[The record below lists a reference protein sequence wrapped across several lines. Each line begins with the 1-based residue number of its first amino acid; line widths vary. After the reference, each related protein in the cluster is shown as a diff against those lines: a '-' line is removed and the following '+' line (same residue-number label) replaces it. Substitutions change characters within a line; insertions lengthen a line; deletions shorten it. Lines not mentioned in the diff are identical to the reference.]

1 MDYYRHTFTRSR
13 IAGTVT
19 CIACNL
25 LPLDAE
31 DVDTACHPP
40 TIIAAAAS
48 WADDVDG
55 RHRNRVLYDAG
66 IGWDTGAAADEYV
79 RHVAGSVAEWARDY
93 AADLSDTEADPD
105 VVADAGAHLYR
116 DILADYPECNG
127 TYALFETYTALA
139 LWRDNDAADAAAAV
153 AAAAV
158 RAGDDYGA
166 DMTDM
171 TRAAVD
177 TVGGRIIGSLLS
189 DLSDA
194 LSDALS
200 AADDAAYA
208 DAAAAGLFDT
218 DPE

>member
-13 IAGTVT
+13 IAGTMT

-31 DVDTACHPP
+31 DVATACHPP
-40 TIIAAAAS
+40 TIIAAATS
-48 WADDVDG
+48 WADDVEN
-55 RHRNRVLYDAG
+55 RHRNRILFYAG
-66 IGWDTGAAADEYV
+66 IGWDTDPAADEYV
-79 RHVAGSVAEWARDY
+79 GHVAGSVAEWARDY
-93 AADLSDTEADPD
+93 ASDLSDTEADPD
-105 VVADAGAHLYR
+105 AVADAGAHLYR

-139 LWRDNDAADAAAAV
+139 LWRDDDASDAAAAV

-166 DMTDM
+166 DMVEM

-189 DLSDA
+189 DLSDT

>member
-13 IAGTVT
+13 IAGTMT
-19 CIACNL
+19 CVACNL

-31 DVDTACHPP
+31 DVATACHPP
-40 TIIAAAAS
+40 TIIAAATS
-48 WADDVDG
+48 WADGVEN
-55 RHRNRVLYDAG
+55 RHRNRILFDAG
-66 IGWDTGAAADEYV
+66 IDWDTDPAADEYV
-79 RHVAGSVAEWARDY
+79 GHVAGSVAEWARDY

-105 VVADAGAHLYR
+105 AVLVAGAHLCSET
-116 DILADYPECNG
+116 LADYPECNG

-139 LWRDNDAADAAAAV
+139 LWRDDDASDAAAAV

-166 DMTDM
+166 DMVDM

-189 DLSDA
+189 DLSDT

-208 DAAAAGLFDT
+208 EAAAAGLFDT